1 MQTSGIQSA
10 STEEWMG
17 EKSQS
22 KRWKGPAPCP
32 AAQLSV
38 KEADQRPPYG
48 KLRCRGKGDRRKVR
62 QKAIHSTKNALVP
75 GTLVL
80 ACLPMIPCG
89 PHGDILPVMS
99 PHIPFIG
106 LCLLPLRQRSFLFP
120 HPFLR
125 LMQIGGRPAASL
137 RKAALP
143 ETALAPSSQLSFPS
157 SIPSVDA
164 DWRQTS
170 GLLTES
176 CAAGK
181 GAGSFLPAFFSLIHS
196 FG

>member
-1 MQTSGIQSA
+1 MAVMELICECGTQEGRGMKFFRAGADQRHPIRINRRMDG
-10 STEEWMG
+10 MG

-99 PHIPFIG
+99 PHLPFIG
-106 LCLLPLRQRSFLFP
+106 LCLLPLRQRSFP
-120 HPFLR
+120 
-125 LMQIGGRPAASL
+125 
-137 RKAALP
+137 
-143 ETALAPSSQLSFPS
+143 
-157 SIPSVDA
+157 
-164 DWRQTS
+164 
-170 GLLTES
+170 
-176 CAAGK
+176 
-181 GAGSFLPAFFSLIHS
+181 
-196 FG
+196 

>member
-1 MQTSGIQSA
+1 MGLFLLPQSNPGGLFLRVSFLILELMFQNFGMTHAIDIKLRMEEKKAREGSSTFSASAAFRVQTSGRQSA

-106 LCLLPLRQRSFLFP
+106 LCLLPLRQRSFP
-120 HPFLR
+120 
-125 LMQIGGRPAASL
+125 
-137 RKAALP
+137 
-143 ETALAPSSQLSFPS
+143 
-157 SIPSVDA
+157 
-164 DWRQTS
+164 
-170 GLLTES
+170 
-176 CAAGK
+176 
-181 GAGSFLPAFFSLIHS
+181 
-196 FG
+196 